1 MGRRTLGAAP
11 ALALVLAAVSLSL
24 AACGAGRTGAT
35 DAGPAPS
42 RTTTATEGGPGTS
55 QGAEPSSPGG
65 GGEEPGTSEG
75 LGGSGAPGGTI
86 QVSLYFIR
94 GEQVAKVTRTI
105 PRVTRI
111 GAEAVK
117 TLLAGPTAEERRAG
131 LSTAIPASTEFRN
144 LVIEGGVARVD
155 LSGAFE
161 SGGGGLG
168 LTLRL
173 AQVTCTLDAFPTV
186 NGVRFALD
194 GQLRDVL
201 SGDGVVVDRPVNCES
216 YRDHLEE
223 SPPPVPTFAGI
234 WPFTTAADMEA
245 YARRGEKLFTD
256 PASTAQ
262 EFAKRYLGFGT
273 VVSFAYTISGGQADI
288 PVGFGTGEGGASL
301 PDPRPTT
308 TVRVR
313 QLVGEGF
320 GSPWTVVGARSELIV
335 VDEPGG
341 NIPRIASPL
350 RVTGRATAFEGTV
363 QVEVRED
370 GMTFGQSLG
379 KGFVTGRGDGV
390 LGPFSGEIRFRRPT
404 RPGGAVVFFEQSAA
418 DGSTLRATVV
428 RVAF

>member
-1 MGRRTLGAAP
+1 MGRTRMLGRAP
-11 ALALVLAAVSLSL
+11 ALALVLAGLSLSL

-42 RTTTATEGGPGTS
+42 RATTTEGAAGTGEGSEPAGPATGGDES
-55 QGAEPSSPGG
+55 
-65 GGEEPGTSEG
+65 GESAAS
-75 LGGSGAPGGTI
+75 GGSGPAGTT

-94 GEQVAKVTRTI
+94 GEQLAKVTRAV

-117 TLLAGPTAEERRAG
+117 TLLVGPTAEERRAG

-168 LTLRL
+168 LILRL

-201 SGDGVVVDRPVNCES
+201 SGDGVVVDRPVTCDS
-216 YRDHLEE
+216 YRDYLEG
-223 SPPPVPTFAGI
+223 SPPAVPTFAGI

-245 YARRGEKLFTD
+245 YARGGEKLFTD

-273 VVSFAYTISGGQADI
+273 VVSFAYTISAGQADI
-288 PVGFGTGEGGASL
+288 PVGFGTGEGGVSL

-308 TVRVR
+308 IVRVR

-320 GSPWTVVGARSELIV
+320 GSPWTVVGARSDQIV

-341 NIPRIASPL
+341 AIPRIASPL
-350 RVTGRATAFEGTV
+350 RVTGRASAFEGTV

-370 GMTFGQSLG
+370 GMAFGQSLG

-404 RPGGAVVFFEQSAA
+404 KPAGAVVFFEQSAV